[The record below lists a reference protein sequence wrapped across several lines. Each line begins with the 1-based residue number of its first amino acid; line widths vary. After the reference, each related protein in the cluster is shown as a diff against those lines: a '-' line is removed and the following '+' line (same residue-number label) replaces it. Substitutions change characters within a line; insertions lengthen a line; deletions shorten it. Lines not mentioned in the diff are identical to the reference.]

1 MRRGDIFWAD
11 LGEPVGS
18 EPGYRRPILV
28 IQDDDFNV
36 SKIATVIV
44 LSITSNLELRK
55 FPGCVFLKDNE
66 TGLDRDSVANCTQ
79 IRTIDRIRLDEHVGQ
94 VDDAT
99 MFMIDTAIRRV
110 IGV

>member
-18 EPGYRRPILV
+18 EPGYRRPVLV
-28 IQDDDFNV
+28 VQDDEFNV

-44 LSITSNLELRK
+44 LSISSNLELRK

-66 TGLDRDSVANCTQ
+66 TGLDRDSVVNCTQ
-79 IRTIDRIRLDEHVGQ
+79 IRTIDKARLDEHVGQ
-94 VDDAT
+94 VDDST
-99 MFMIDTAIRRV
+99 MFMIDIACRRV
-110 IGV
+110 LGV

>member
-18 EPGYRRPILV
+18 EPGYRRPVLV
-28 IQDDDFNV
+28 VQDDEFNV

-66 TGLDRDSVANCTQ
+66 TGLDKDSVANCTQ
-79 IRTIDRIRLDEHVGQ
+79 IRTIDRARLDEHVGQ
-94 VDDAT
+94 VDDST

-110 IGV
+110 LGV